1 MPDDDRKIDIRH
13 FVLLKNR
20 GLRGCNGLGSARVS
34 RAGDGVVAIANVR
47 KRGPDWART
56 SYPAIIKRMLEPTEL
71 QAHKNVDFV
80 SGTAESN
87 RPGYLN
93 LECTND

>member
-47 KRGPDWART
+47 KMGLT
-56 SYPAIIKRMLEPTEL
+56 GLEPVTL
-71 QAHKNVDFV
+71 RLSSACSNQLSYRPQAAA
-80 SGTAESN
+80 T
-87 RPGYLN
+87 RPN
-93 LECTND
+93 FRFSISD

>member
-13 FVLLKNR
+13 FVLLKSR

-47 KRGPDWART
+47 KSGPDWART
-56 SYPAIIKRMLEPTEL
+56 SDPALIKRML
-71 QAHKNVDFV
+71 
-80 SGTAESN
+80 
-87 RPGYLN
+87 
-93 LECTND
+93 